1 MKKNRFKNKEKV
13 LEQPINESVS
23 SIEEKNQSSAV
34 ENTPDLETDNANI
47 PENNISESS
56 SENSS
61 AIKESAEEGVSEEA
75 QSQEDGVEDTEKTE
89 SSNEVDNEEDSED
102 VDQKKKLS
110 AKERRKLE
118 KKKKKDKAP
127 SEEPIVDASNNTA
140 EGEDVEN
147 NQPSD
152 KEENE
157 KEDTEEPQAQESTD
171 EEKTASEE
179 EEAEKKLAEE
189 KAKRKAE
196 KKAKR
201 KAWRKAH
208 RKLIAILSIILII
221 VAGVTVS
228 HFVVTRNVAFIH
240 NENDLVKLAAK
251 EKNTRTNLIF
261 KDNVTVNGD
270 LSINNC
276 NFDLNEYTLTVKG
289 DLNLSNKEKGSIG
302 KQQSIWSDYRLGG
315 NIVVE
320 GDLTLN
326 GLSYVLLSNIQADSV
341 IIIADEATVSGEVR
355 SFSEEK
361 SNIYFKLNKAGE
373 AVASDYSKNSGILTI
388 DSKVDGNVCLSKES
402 ELSLVGEVGIIS
414 GGAKVTL
421 CDYST
426 CSSVEKCKKLFIQ
439 PNANWSSFDKI
450 TVEEYFFVEKLA
462 SPTILFVNNSEEQYI
477 RISNVENADAYIL
490 VYDGSEEIRIEKAVG
505 SKYTE
510 YKLPYKDPGNYQIT
524 IYAISDNSEK
534 YLNGNA
540 VASNIS
546 IYAKLANPVIL
557 GCEEVLDENG
567 DVKTLLKIEKVP
579 HALQYEININ
589 GKSFEVSIS
598 EGDVLSVDI
607 SEYISTP
614 GISDI
619 FVTAKA
625 NGTNYTDS
633 DKELY
638 SYVKT
643 QKLVL
648 EGLNATLTEDS
659 YVVTWLNLKGAK
671 AYEVSIYDQEG
682 KLVQHYI
689 TTSTAII
696 LEKKMDVRVRP
707 LGYEFYKDGDE
718 VTVIDTP
725 TLPDDQDTPSNEGQ
739 GETPSGEGQES
750 TIDE

>member
-1 MKKNRFKNKEKV
+1 MKKNRFKNKEKA
-13 LEQPINESVS
+13 LEQPINEAVGSM
-23 SIEEKNQSSAV
+23 EEENQSSAI
-34 ENTPDLETDNANI
+34 ENTPDLEADDTHI
-47 PENNISESS
+47 PENNISDISP
-56 SENSS
+56 ENNS
-61 AIKESAEEGVSEEA
+61 ALKESVEEGISDEGK
-75 QSQEDGVEDTEKTE
+75 SQEDCVNDTEITE
-89 SSNEVDNEEDSED
+89 SANEENNEANPESTDPD
-102 VDQKKKLS
+102 KKLS

-118 KKKKKDKAP
+118 KKKKKNQSP
-127 SEEPIVDASNNTA
+127 SQEPIVDDSDNKA

-147 NQPSD
+147 NQPSEEED
-152 KEENE
+152 KENEGKEN
-157 KEDTEEPQAQESTD
+157 PQAQEPTD
-171 EEKTASEE
+171 EEKPLSEE
-179 EEAEKKLAEE
+179 EDAEKKLAEK

-208 RKLIAILSIILII
+208 RKLIAILSVIIII
-221 VAGVTVS
+221 VVGVTVS

-240 NENDLVKLAAK
+240 NENDLVKLATK

-261 KDNVTVNGD
+261 KEDVTVNGD
-270 LSINNC
+270 LSIGNC
-276 NFDLNEYTLTVKG
+276 NFDLNKYTLTVKG
-289 DLNLSNKEKGSIG
+289 NLNLSNKEKGTIG
-302 KQQSIWSDYRLGG
+302 KQQSIWSDYKLGG

-326 GLSYVLLSNIQADSV
+326 GLSYILLSNIQADSV
-341 IIIADEATVSGEVR
+341 IIVADEATVSGEVHP
-355 SFSEEK
+355 FSEEK

-373 AVASDYSKNSGILTI
+373 AVVSDYSKNSGILAI
-388 DSKVDGNVCLSKES
+388 NSKVDGNVCLSKKS

-426 CSSVEKCKKLFIQ
+426 CSNVEECKKLFIQ
-439 PNANWSSFDKI
+439 PNANWSSFDKM

-462 SPTILFVNNSEEQYI
+462 APTLLFVNNSEEQYI

-524 IYAISDNSEK
+524 IYAISDNSDK

-540 VASNIS
+540 VASTIS

-567 DVKTLLKIEKVP
+567 DVKTMLKLEKVP

-589 GKSFEVSIS
+589 GKRFEVSIS
-598 EGDVLSVDI
+598 EEDILSVDI

-648 EGLNATLTEDS
+648 EGLNATVTEDS
-659 YVVTWLNLKGAK
+659 YVVTWLSLKGAK

-696 LEKKMDVRVRP
+696 LEEKLDVRVRP

-718 VTVIDTP
+718 VMVIDTP
-725 TLPDDQDTPSNEGQ
+725 ALPDDQDTPSDD
-739 GETPSGEGQES
+739 GQEP
-750 TIDE
+750 TIGE